1 MNFLNF
7 IFIPIILFTI
17 GIFGIFFNRKNILL
31 IIISIELILLSV
43 NCSFLI
49 TSSYLDDI
57 LGQIFAIFI
66 LTVAAAETS
75 IGLAILILFWR
86 LNGSIAIEFIKTLKG

>member
-7 IFIPIILFTI
+7 IFIPILLFII
-17 GIFGIFFNRKNILL
+17 GIFGIIFNRKNILL
-31 IIISIELILLSV
+31 IIICVELILLSI
-43 NCSFLI
+43 NCGFLI

-86 LNGSIAIEFIKTLKG
+86 LNGSIVVEFIKTLKG